1 MLLTGADDMMLPL
14 MLSGF
19 MSEVCIASGDIP
31 WYSCLEDIISVP
43 QLESRVEWIK
53 GTWMRGSKTSAKS
66 L

>member
-43 QLESRVEWIK
+43 QFESRVEWIK
-53 GTWMRGSKTSAKS
+53 
-66 L
+66 